1 MTRLEEDF
9 MDIKSDILSTNGQ
22 VVSFVRG
29 GPFFRAQQALGLV
42 RPDQWNVVRRIGAL
56 IVIGWLPLLLV
67 TLFSNPRGLPSF
79 ITAYRIHA
87 RMLVAVPALLLG
99 EIFMESRF
107 GAVLAHLRRAGVLE
121 APDMAY
127 MDAVLARLVRLRDA
141 FFPELAVLVLLIV
154 HTATSYRGLV
164 DLDPTAWLG
173 QGAGADLRLTAA
185 GWYAVLI
192 SAPLFQFLLG
202 LGLWK
207 WLLWTFFAFNLSK
220 RNLKLVA
227 THPDE
232 HGGLGFL
239 GLTASAFAPVAFTA
253 TIVIGA
259 TWRHDI
265 LHHGARLMDYRL
277 PSIVLVLTIAAIALG
292 PLLFFVPGLMALR
305 RTAILEYGILSQI
318 QSTEFHDK
326 WILHRAGHES
336 EFLQATESTTLANFG
351 NAYKKI
357 AELNPFPADTGSL
370 YVLAAAVAIPALPV
384 ILAVVPLSV
393 VLKDLFHALR

>member
-1 MTRLEEDF
+1 MG
-9 MDIKSDILSTNGQ
+9 IKSDNLSTNGQ
-22 VVSFVRG
+22 EVSFVRG
-29 GPFFRAQQALGLV
+29 GPFFRAQEALGLV
-42 RPDQWNVVRRIGAL
+42 RPDLWNVGRRIAAL
-56 IVIGWLPLLLV
+56 IAIGWLPPLLI
-67 TLFSNPRGLPSF
+67 TIFSNPGGLPSF
-79 ITAYRIHA
+79 VTAYRIHA

-121 APDMAY
+121 ARDMAH

-141 FFPELAVLVLLIV
+141 FLPELAVLVLLIV

-164 DLDPTAWLG
+164 GLDPTAWLG
-173 QGAGADLRLTAA
+173 QGAGADLRLTPA

-192 SAPLFQFLLG
+192 SAPLFEFLLG

-207 WLLWTFFAFNLSK
+207 WLLWTFFAFNLSR
-220 RNLKLVA
+220 RNLKLIA
-227 THPDE
+227 THPDK

-239 GLTASAFAPVAFTA
+239 GLTASAFAPIAFA
-253 TIVIGA
+253 AVIVIGA

-265 LHHGARLMDYRL
+265 LHHAARLMDYRM
-277 PSIVLVLTIAAIALG
+277 PAIVLVLIIVAIALG

-305 RTAILEYGILSQI
+305 RTAILEYGILGQI
-318 QSTEFHDK
+318 HSAEFHEK

-336 EFLQATESTTLANFG
+336 EFLQPPESTTLANFG
-351 NAYKKI
+351 RNYQKI
-357 AELNPFPADTGSL
+357 AQLNPFPADTGSL
-370 YVLAAAVAIPALPV
+370 YLLAAAVAIPALPV

-393 VLKDLFHALR
+393 VLRDLFHALR